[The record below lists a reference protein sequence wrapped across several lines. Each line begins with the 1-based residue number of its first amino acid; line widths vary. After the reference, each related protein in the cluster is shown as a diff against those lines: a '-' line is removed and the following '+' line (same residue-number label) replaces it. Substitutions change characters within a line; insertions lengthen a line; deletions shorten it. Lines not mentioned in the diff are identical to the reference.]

1 MTSIFLSL
9 LLATTPA
16 DEAAAALALAKAQ
29 RERPRIALINL
40 AVAPSAVPAK
50 PAKAATH
57 SHKCAACGTVWSH
70 ADDSFGK
77 VADHTCP
84 NCGHVQWSVYQRFA
98 APQPVRTAP
107 AARMTFC
114 PTGT

>member
-1 MTSIFLSL
+1 MISIFLSL
-9 LLATTPA
+9 LLAANPEA
-16 DEAAAALALAKAQ
+16 DAAAALALARAA
-29 RERPRIALINL
+29 RDRPIAK
-40 AVAPSAVPAK
+40 VVAVPTAK

-98 APQPVRTAP
+98 APQPVKTVP
-107 AARMTFC
+107 AARMTALC
-114 PTGT
+114 PT

>member
-9 LLATTPA
+9 LLTTTPA

-29 RERPRIALINL
+29 RERPRIALLNL
-40 AVAPSAVPAK
+40 AVAPSTVPAK

-77 VADHTCP
+77 LSEHVCP
-84 NCGHVQWSVYQRFA
+84 ACGKVQWQVYQRFA
-98 APQPVRTAP
+98 TPQPVKTVP
-107 AARMTFC
+107 AARMTTLC
-114 PTGT
+114 PT